1 MVLYLLG
8 LSWYENRFVID
19 ISFWYEGM
27 FEQLEFQG
35 GIIRKLYEDTYTG
48 IYFPPGS
55 VFDIITEW
63 AYNIYPYFV
72 LHWFCTEQFISKV
85 KYYTFDSGVIL
96 RVVRLVH

>member
-35 GIIRKLYEDTYTG
+35 LNYQETLRGY
-48 IYFPPGS
+48 IYR
-55 VFDIITEW
+55 
-63 AYNIYPYFV
+63 NI
-72 LHWFCTEQFISKV
+72 LST
-85 KYYTFDSGVIL
+85 
-96 RVVRLVH
+96 RVCL